1 MSSKHTQIKWVCP
14 LVALLCGN
22 ALAADEPAMTK
33 SSSIMRTAAPP
44 TIDGVLDDAAWKTAV
59 VIDDFHQI
67 KPEEYSEP
75 SERTEY
81 LLLYDDEAIYIGFRA
96 HDSDPESIVA
106 NVLRQGE
113 SVRGEDRLKVV
124 LSPFNDKRSGYGF
137 LVNPNGVRLDGIY
150 TDGDFGGDWNG
161 IWQAESN
168 IDANGWTS
176 ELKIPFKTLSF
187 NSDSDWGV
195 NFVRDIV
202 RKQEEMG
209 WVSRNRSTNP
219 AITGTLTGMR
229 GINQGRGFDAVP
241 AISVVGSR
249 DREAATD
256 DSNIEPSLDLFYKL
270 TPALNAS
277 LTINTDFSATE
288 VDNRQ
293 VNLTRFNLFFP
304 EKRAFFTR
312 ESDIFEFGAIGGDDR
327 GGAGFS
333 RGDRENG
340 RPYFSRRIGL
350 SANGQPVDID
360 VGAKV
365 SGRVGRWNIG
375 AQVIRQ
381 AEFDADDDA
390 DDVDATN
397 ILVARV
403 SANVLEE
410 STLGFIV
417 TNGDPRSNDDNS
429 VIGVDYLYR
438 NSRLPEGRQLNASF
452 WYQQSDTEGVA
463 GDDSAYGLSV
473 KSPNQTGWKG
483 GIGFKEIQEN
493 FMPAVGFVSRA
504 GIQQVEGDVGYTY
517 RHNGKLIRNI
527 SAEIKTQTIDLID
540 GGLQSQSTEIEAQQL
555 VNNSGDRISIAYRL
569 DKERLFDLDEP
580 FEISDGLFIDEGTY
594 SYGAA
599 ELDIKTGDQRP
610 VTVGFKYRDGEFFDG
625 NIRSIE
631 TELGWRPSKYF
642 RAGLSFSVDDVEL
655 PDGDFTTR
663 LIRTQFDVVFSNTL
677 SWVNLIQYD
686 NVSESIGVN
695 SRLHWTPQAGRNVY
709 LVLNHNYEERMADR
723 NFHSTT
729 TDLTLKADYTFRF

>member
-1 MSSKHTQIKWVCP
+1 MPGQHIQIRRICP
-14 LVALLCGN
+14 LIALLGGN
-22 ALAADEPAMTK
+22 ALAADGSALTK
-33 SSSIMRTAAPP
+33 STSIARTDLAP
-44 TIDGVLDDAAWKTAV
+44 TIDGILDDAAWKNAV
-59 VIDDFHQI
+59 IIDDLHQI
-67 KPEEYSEP
+67 KPREYAQP
-75 SERTEY
+75 SERTEF
-81 LLLYDDEAIYIGFRA
+81 LLLYDDDAIYIGLRA
-96 HDSDPESIVA
+96 YDNNPQDIVA

-113 SVRGEDRLKVV
+113 GVRGEDRLKVL
-124 LSPFNDKRSGYGF
+124 LSPFNDKRSGYSF

-150 TDGDFGGDWNG
+150 KDGDFGSDWNG
-161 IWQAESN
+161 IWQAESK
-168 IDANGWTS
+168 IDAEGWTS
-176 ELKIPFKTLSF
+176 ELRIPFKTLSF
-187 NSDSDWGV
+187 NSDSDWAV
-195 NFVRDIV
+195 NFSREVV

-209 WVSRNRSTNP
+209 WVSRNRSINP
-219 AITGTLTGMR
+219 AITGTLTGMTD
-229 GINQGRGFDAVP
+229 ISQGRGFDAVP
-241 AISVVGSR
+241 AISVGGSR
-249 DREAATD
+249 DHDAGTE
-256 DSNIEPSLDLFYKL
+256 DSSIEPSLDLFYKL

-312 ESDIFEFGAIGGDDR
+312 ESDIFEFGGIGGDDR
-327 GGAGFS
+327 GGAGFL

-350 SANGQPVDID
+350 SATGQPVDID

-375 AQVIRQ
+375 AQLIRQ

-410 STLGFIV
+410 SNLGFIV
-417 TNGDPRSNDDNS
+417 TNGNPRSNDDNT

-438 NSRLPEGRQLNASF
+438 NSRLPKGRQLDASF
-452 WYQQSDTEGVA
+452 WYQQSDTSGVD
-463 GDDSAYGLSV
+463 GNDSAYGLAV

-483 GIGFKEIQEN
+483 SIGFKEIQEN

-517 RHNGKLIRNI
+517 RHNGETIRSI
-527 SAEIKTQTIDLID
+527 SAEIKTQKIDLID
-540 GGLQSQSTEIEAQQL
+540 GGLQSQSTEFEAL
-555 VNNSGDRISIAYRL
+555 ELENNSGDRLSIAYRAN
-569 DKERLFDLDEP
+569 KERLLDD
-580 FEISDGLFIDEGTY
+580 FEISDDVFVPEGTY

-599 ELDIKTGDQRP
+599 ELDIKTGDHRP
-610 VTVGFKYRDGEFFDG
+610 VTIGFKYRDGEFFDG
-625 NIRSIE
+625 DIRSIE
-631 TELGWRPSKYF
+631 TELGWRPSKHF

-663 LIRTQFDVVFSNTL
+663 LLRAQFDIVFSNTL
-677 SWVNLIQYD
+677 SWVNLVQYD
-686 NVSESIGVN
+686 NVSETIGIN
-695 SRLHWTPQAGRNVY
+695 SRLHWLPQAGRNVY
-709 LVLNHNYEERMADR
+709 FVLNHNYEERIADR

>member
-1 MSSKHTQIKWVCP
+1 MSSQHTEIWRIYP
-14 LVALLCGN
+14 IIALLWGN
-22 ALAADEPAMTK
+22 ALAADEPALTK
-33 SSSIMRTAAPP
+33 SSLIARTDSPP
-44 TIDGVLDDAAWKTAV
+44 TIDGVLDDPAWKSAV
-59 VIDDFHQI
+59 VIDDLHQI
-67 KPEEYSEP
+67 KPQEYSEP
-75 SERTEY
+75 SERTEF
-81 LLLYDDEAIYIGFRA
+81 LLLYDDEAIYIGLRA
-96 HDSDPESIVA
+96 YDGEPGRIVA

-113 SVRGEDRLKVV
+113 SVRGEDRLKVI
-124 LSPFNDKRSGYGF
+124 LSPFNDKRSGYAF

-150 TDGDFGGDWNG
+150 KDGNFGGDWNG

-195 NFVRDIV
+195 NFTREIV
-202 RKQEEMG
+202 RKQEEVG

-229 GINQGRGFDAVP
+229 GITQGRGFDAVP

-249 DREAATD
+249 DHDAGTD
-256 DSNIEPSLDLFYKL
+256 DTNIEPSLDLFYKL

-312 ESDIFEFGAIGGDDR
+312 ESDIFEFGGIGGDDR
-327 GGAGFS
+327 GGVGFS

-350 SANGQPVDID
+350 SAAGQPVDID
-360 VGAKV
+360 VGAKI
-365 SGRVGRWNIG
+365 SGRAGRWNIG

-381 AEFDADDDA
+381 AEFDAVDDD
-390 DDVDATN
+390 DDVAASN

-410 STLGFIV
+410 SSLGFIV
-417 TNGDPRSNDDNS
+417 TNGDPRSNDDNT

-438 NSRLPEGRQLNASF
+438 NSRLPEGRQLAASF
-452 WYQQSDTEGVA
+452 WYQQSDTEGVD
-463 GDDSAYGLSV
+463 GDDSAYGLAV

-504 GIQQVEGDVGYTY
+504 GIQQFEGDVGYTY
-517 RHNGKLIRNI
+517 RRNGALIRNI
-527 SAEIKTQTIDLID
+527 SAEIKTQKIDLID
-540 GGLQSQSTEIEAQQL
+540 GGLQSQSTEIEPL
-555 VNNSGDRISIAYRL
+555 ELENNSGDRISIAYRA
-569 DKERLFDLDEP
+569 DKERLLGD
-580 FEISDGLFIDEGTY
+580 FEISDDIFIPEGSY

-599 ELDIKTGDQRP
+599 ELDTFLREATATALP
-610 VTVGFKYRDGEFFDG
+610 S
-625 NIRSIE
+625 SI
-631 TELGWRPSKYF
+631 
-642 RAGLSFSVDDVEL
+642 
-655 PDGDFTTR
+655 
-663 LIRTQFDVVFSNTL
+663 
-677 SWVNLIQYD
+677 
-686 NVSESIGVN
+686 
-695 SRLHWTPQAGRNVY
+695 
-709 LVLNHNYEERMADR
+709 
-723 NFHSTT
+723 
-729 TDLTLKADYTFRF
+729 